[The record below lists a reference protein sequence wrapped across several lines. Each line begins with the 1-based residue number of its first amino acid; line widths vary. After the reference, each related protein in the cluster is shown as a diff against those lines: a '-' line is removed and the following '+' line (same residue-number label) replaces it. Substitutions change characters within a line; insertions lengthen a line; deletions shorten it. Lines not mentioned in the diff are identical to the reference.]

1 MSQTRILLESGTN
14 ELEIVEFY
22 VDEPGYRGHYGI
34 NVAKV
39 VEIIRN
45 QPVTA
50 MPHMRHPAVMGAFA
64 YRDGRV
70 VPLVDVG
77 LFLGIRPHIPENTGK
92 IIITEFN
99 AVTTGFLVSGV
110 NRIYRLSWRD
120 VESPGQFLMAAAR
133 SSITAVVHID
143 HRVVFL
149 LDLEAIVGALD
160 PSLAIRMNE
169 IPPEETPAEPQ
180 PVMHILH
187 VDDSTSIRKMVLR
200 LLEQTGRFKVTQAND
215 GQEAWELLCR
225 LRDEAA
231 ASGAPLHT
239 LLQGVITD
247 IEMPNMDGMAL
258 CRQIKEDAALRE
270 LPVAVFSSLVNESLS
285 AKVRSV
291 GADAEFTKPDLQT
304 LSEKVQELIA
314 AKGWR

>member
-1 MSQTRILLESGTN
+1 MSQTKILLESGTN

-22 VDEPGYRGHYGI
+22 VDEPDYRGHYGI

-45 QPVTA
+45 QPVTS
-50 MPHMRHPAVMGAFA
+50 MPEMRHPAVLGAFA

-77 LFLGIRPHIPENTGK
+77 RFLGIESQITDNSK

-99 AVTTGFLVSGV
+99 TVTTGFLVSGV

-149 LDLEAIVGALD
+149 LDLEAIVGSLD
-160 PSLAIRMNE
+160 PSLAIRMNVDE
-169 IPPEETPAEPQ
+169 PEDAPNPEK
-180 PVMHILH
+180 VYRILH

-200 LLEQTGRFKVTQAND
+200 LLEQTGRFEVVQAND
-215 GQEAWELLCR
+215 GQEAWDLLCR
-225 LRDEAA
+225 LRDEVAG
-231 ASGAPLHT
+231 SGTPIHKRV
-239 LLQGVITD
+239 QGVITD

-258 CRQIKEDAALRE
+258 CRQIKEDAVLRE
-270 LPVAVFSSLVNESLS
+270 LPVAVFSSMVNDSL
-285 AKVRSV
+285 AIKARSL
-291 GADAEFTKPDLQT
+291 GADAEFSKPDLQT
-304 LSEKVQELIA
+304 LSEKMQELID
-314 AKGWR
+314 AKGWL